1 MNTGYMRIM
10 MSNIVRVL
18 TFIDKSG
25 ETTIGV
31 DRKPLVIKHLK
42 KENLA

>member
-1 MNTGYMRIM
+1 

-25 ETTIGV
+25 GKTNRMN
-31 DRKPLVIKHLK
+31 RKPIIISHLK
-42 KENLA
+42 AKGLA

>member
-1 MNTGYMRIM
+1 

-25 ETTIGV
+25 GKTH
-31 DRKPLVIKHLK
+31 RLNHKPIIIKHLRK
-42 KENLA
+42 KGLA